1 VVLITL
7 SQEVHTRF
15 RIRRVRKCGDC
26 FTCILGFVQRI
37 ITFLHDVLALI
48 SQPPILHSP
57 QQTASPKRRNQPTL
71 PSPGTAP
78 SSTDGQQSRK
88 TLNQCTTTTIG
99 KCPQKTHEGSIYGII
114 QHVLCRGYV
123 PVPRG
128 NTPNRTRKA
137 ING

>member
-71 PSPGTAP
+71 PPPGTAP
-78 SSTDGQQSRK
+78 PSTDGRQSGK

-99 KCPQKTHEGSIYGII
+99 KCPQKTHEGSIYGFF
-114 QHVLCRGYV
+114 QHVFAGATCPSLAE
-123 PVPRG
+123 
-128 NTPNRTRKA
+128 TRPSARAKP
-137 ING
+137 